1 MSDIGVA
8 LLGCGRM
15 GQEHARSLAGIPEV
29 RVVAV
34 ADPVEEAAE
43 ATRALCRAERVLADP
58 AEAIESPEVDAV
70 VIVTPTD
77 THASLTRAAARAGKA
92 IFCEKPVALDL
103 GATRAAMRLVEQAG
117 VPFQI
122 GFNRRFDAGFAAA
135 RAQIDAGA
143 VGQIEQF
150 RAVGRDPSPPPLS
163 YLQVSGGQFLDQ
175 IVHEFDMARFLVGEV
190 EEVEAWGAVR
200 VDPRIGELGDT
211 DTATTLLRFADGA
224 LGVIESSRRAV
235 YGYDIRA
242 EVFGSAGKLVVEALP
257 KTPVTRFREGG
268 YEADHYHFFMDR
280 FQAAFRAELEAF
292 VSALLE
298 GRAPD
303 PGPRDAIEGLRIGL
317 AAARSYRE
325 GRPVRVEEVR

>member
-29 RVVAV
+29 RVTAV
-34 ADPVEEAAE
+34 VDPAEEAAV
-43 ATRALCRAERVLADP
+43 AAQRLCRADRVLADP
-58 AEAIESPEVDAV
+58 AEAIEDPAVDAV

-103 GATRAAMRLVEQAG
+103 DATRAAMRLVAQSG

-135 RAQIDAGA
+135 KAQIEAGA
-143 VGQIEQF
+143 VGTIEQF
-150 RAVGRDPSPPPLS
+150 RAVGRDPGPPPLA
-163 YLQVSGGQFLDQ
+163 YLEVSGGQFVDQ
-175 IVHEFDMARFLVGEV
+175 IVHEFDMARFLVGEIV
-190 EEVEAWGAVR
+190 EVSAWGAVR

-211 DTATTLLRFADGA
+211 DTATTLLRFESGA
-224 LGVIESSRRAV
+224 LGVVESSRRAV

-242 EVFGSAGKLVVEALP
+242 EVFGSDGKLVVEALP

-292 VSALLE
+292 VGALVE
-298 GRAPD
+298 GRDPD
-303 PGPRDAIEGLRIGL
+303 PGPRDAIEGLRVAL
-317 AAARSYRE
+317 AAARSARE
-325 GRPVRVEEVR
+325 GRPVLVEEVR

>member
-1 MSDIGVA
+1 MSEIGVA

-29 RVVAV
+29 RVAAV

-43 ATRALCRAERVLADP
+43 TARRLCRADRVLADP
-58 AEAIESPEVDAV
+58 LEAIEDPAVDAV

-103 GATRAAMRLVEQAG
+103 DTTRAAMRLVEQAG

-135 RAQIDAGA
+135 KAQIEAGA
-143 VGQIEQF
+143 VGRIEQF
-150 RAVGRDPSPPPLS
+150 RAVGRDPGPPPLA
-163 YLQVSGGQFLDQ
+163 YLEVSGGQFVDQ
-175 IVHEFDMARFLVGEV
+175 VVHEFDMARFLVGEIV
-190 EEVEAWGAVR
+190 EVSAWGAVR

-211 DTATTLLRFADGA
+211 DTATTLLRFEDGA
-224 LGVIESSRRAV
+224 LGVVESSRRAV

-242 EVFGSAGKLVVEALP
+242 EVFGSGGKLVVEALP
-257 KTPVTRFREGG
+257 KTPVIRFREGG

-292 VSALLE
+292 VGALLE

-303 PGPRDAIEGLRIGL
+303 PGPRDAIEGLKVAL
-317 AAARSYRE
+317 AAARSLRE